1 MTRDGRAISAAVL
14 GQLLVTVG
22 DGLPY
27 MWEYQAVQESLGK
40 VELRVVPTARYTR
53 ETGDILRR
61 QLETLLGPGTDVR
74 VTTVDA
80 LERRPSGKRL
90 AIESRL
96 ACPDT
101 GRRGAG
107 VA

>member
-1 MTRDGRAISAAVL
+1 
-14 GQLLVTVG
+14 
-22 DGLPY
+22 
-27 MWEYQAVQESLGK
+27 
-40 VELRVVPTARYTR
+40 
-53 ETGDILRR
+53 
-61 QLETLLGPGTDVR
+61 